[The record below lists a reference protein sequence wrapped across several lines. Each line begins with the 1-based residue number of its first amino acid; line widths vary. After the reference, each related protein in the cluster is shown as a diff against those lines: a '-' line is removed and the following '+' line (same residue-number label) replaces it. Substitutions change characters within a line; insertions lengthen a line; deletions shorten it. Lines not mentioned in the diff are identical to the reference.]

1 MSAASRRIARRALAG
16 VLLFLVLAGP
26 TPGAVGSCGGDELD
40 READLDS
47 YCAEREQLVC
57 VRQALRREI
66 TSGQRDDCRRT
77 AIVDC
82 RNRSWAPR
90 CQPTE
95 RQTQACLNALRSLD
109 TLNTPDDELEECQTE
124 ALCTTERRDDAGI
137 GGL

>member
-1 MSAASRRIARRALAG
+1 VSGAFQRIARRALAG
-16 VLLFLVLAGP
+16 ALLFVVLAGP

-66 TSGQRDDCRRT
+66 TSGQRDDCRRA
-77 AIVDC
+77 AIAAC

-109 TLNTPDDELEECQTE
+109 TLNTPDDELEECQTD
-124 ALCTTERRDDAGI
+124 ALCTAERRDDAAI
-137 GGL
+137 GGP

>member
-1 MSAASRRIARRALAG
+1 VSGALQRIARRALSS

-40 READLDS
+40 RDADLDS

-66 TSGQRDDCRRT
+66 TSGQRDDCRRE
-77 AIVDC
+77 AIADC

-109 TLNTPDDELEECQTE
+109 TLNTPDDELEECQTD
-124 ALCTTERRDDAGI
+124 ALCTAERSDDAAIEGR
-137 GGL
+137 